1 MVRRVNRDVR
11 RVDFRFRLT
20 ILGNGVIEN
29 ALAELNLNILVSKI
43 RDICRGI
50 RAQAKGVSEIE
61 LYFGAPTLGGRN
73 FVPGHHG
80 LVERCRRP
88 IAGIAAL
95 GGNISMHQAD
105 ASHTL
110 ISLSGRFAGRP
121 TRLGFSRLRIIRLRV
136 GGVCVGRIDICLRVC
151 CRIRRR
157 LILTHFHG
165 RAWLLRRTGPIVR
178 ALRPAA
184 QRQRTRK
191 RQY

>member
-1 MVRRVNRDVR
+1 MSDAGDTFAYDHDRVTVRAHFNAEHIIMVRRVNRDVR

-73 FVPGHHG
+73 FVPSHHG

-105 ASHTL
+105 ASHPL
-110 ISLSGRFAGRP
+110 VGLSGSFAGRAAGLSFGGL
-121 TRLGFSRLRIIRLRV
+121 RLARLRV
-136 GGVCVGRIDICLRVC
+136 DGRFIVSRSRAWKDALRGAAG
-151 CRIRRR
+151 
-157 LILTHFHG
+157 G
-165 RAWLLRRTGPIVR
+165 RACR
-178 ALRPAA
+178 ASHSA
-184 QRQRTRK
+184 
-191 RQY
+191 